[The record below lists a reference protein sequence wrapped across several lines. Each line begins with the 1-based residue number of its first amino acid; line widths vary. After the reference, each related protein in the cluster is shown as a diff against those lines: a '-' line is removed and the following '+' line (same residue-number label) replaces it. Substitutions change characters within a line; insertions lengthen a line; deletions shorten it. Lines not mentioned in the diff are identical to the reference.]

1 MIALIEYGAGNTA
14 SVSNALK
21 SVGAS
26 FIITSKEH
34 EICAADKVIFPG
46 VGEASS
52 AVRQLHMTNLFNL
65 LRIIKKPLLG
75 ICVGMQ
81 LLADKSEEGN
91 ATCLGVFPVT
101 SVKFDDKKVKVP
113 HMGWNRVNSIKE
125 SKLFYEIKNN
135 EFFYYANSYYVPQ
148 NEYAIAVTDHDV
160 TFTAAMQKNN
170 YYGVQ
175 FHPEKSGP
183 AGIKLL
189 KNFVELC

>member
-1 MIALIEYGAGNTA
+1 
-14 SVSNALK
+14 
-21 SVGAS
+21 
-26 FIITSKEH
+26 
-34 EICAADKVIFPG
+34 
-46 VGEASS
+46 
-52 AVRQLHMTNLFNL
+52 
-65 LRIIKKPLLG
+65 
-75 ICVGMQ
+75 MQ